1 MNRIKQYVRK
11 LTPDKNISDGKQYK
25 QMIERVEEMDTIP
38 CIINIF
44 RLYQDVMSIVEGQLR
59 VNSAES
65 QAFKSYT
72 YVFWYKCLMK
82 HKSIGKNMKPY
93 IKQAFKELDK
103 EVGGIGE
110 ARKKAEKLY
119 SLN

>member
-1 MNRIKQYVRK
+1 MKEYVRK
-11 LTPDKNISDGKQYK
+11 LTPDQKVSVGKQYQ
-25 QMIERVEEMDTIP
+25 QMIQRVEEMDTIP

-44 RLYQDVMSIVEGQLR
+44 RLYQDVMSIVEGHLK
-59 VNSAES
+59 VNAAES
-65 QAFKSYT
+65 EAFISYS

-93 IKQAFKELDK
+93 IKEFFRGLEK

-110 ARKKAEKLY
+110 ARKKVERLY
-119 SLN
+119 SLK